1 MKKGITFSTFD
12 LFHAG
17 HILMLEEAKK
27 HCDYLIAAIQTDPT
41 LDRPKAKNKPVQSL
55 IERQIQV
62 KACKYVDEIIVYST
76 EADLEELLLALELDV
91 RIIGVEYKDTN
102 FTGSDICKQRD
113 IKIVFNIR
121 DHNSSTTELRKRLK
135 K

>member
-17 HILMLEEAKK
+17 HILMLEQAKK
-27 HCDYLIAAIQTDPT
+27 HCDHLIAAIQTDPT

-76 EADLEELLLALELDV
+76 EADLEELLLSLDLDV
-91 RIIGVEYKDTN
+91 RIIGLEYKDKN
-102 FTGSDICKQRD
+102 FTGKDICKKRG
-113 IKIVFNIR
+113 IKIIFNKR
-121 DHNSSTTELRKRLK
+121 DHNYSTTELRNRI
-135 K
+135 

>member
-17 HILMLEEAKK
+17 HVLMLEEAKK

-41 LDRPKAKNKPVQSL
+41 LDRPKKKNKPVQSL

-76 EADLEELLLALELDV
+76 EADLEELLLALDLDV
-91 RIIGVEYKDTN
+91 RIIGVEYKDKN
-102 FTGSDICKQRD
+102 FTGNDICKQRD
-113 IKIVFNIR
+113 IKIVFNSR
-121 DHNSSTTELRKRLK
+121 DHNYSTTELRNRI
-135 K
+135 